1 MEASAQEAASGQCV
15 GADTLHSETQTTS
28 DEEYENVV
36 TVHGGRQ

>member
-1 MEASAQEAASGQCV
+1 MEVSAQEAASGQRA
-15 GADTLHSETQTTS
+15 GADTLHRETQTTS